1 MSALVYELCV
11 RAFQSGAEMNRRCGS
26 RTVLTGSPGTIALTD
41 PSNWVHMRIK
51 TFSLPLW
58 EFFLFPFSALSA
70 LPTVNLPPYSF
81 SFLCLFLPLSFSPL
95 LSFCFFS
102 SATLSIAGCSCSV
115 WSLRRCWVSSAD
127 QIRVPKHLLVFS
139 VLSPSVIRVS
149 TVALVCPCPVGLN
162 WKLWSA
168 CPPFCCF

>member
-1 MSALVYELCV
+1 
-11 RAFQSGAEMNRRCGS
+11 MNRRCGS

-51 TFSLPLW
+51 TFSLPLL

-70 LPTVNLPPYSF
+70 LPTVSLPPLNRSPFYVS
-81 SFLCLFLPLSFSPL
+81 SLPFLPPFLLPSSFIL
-95 LSFCFFS
+95 FFFFTT
-102 SATLSIAGCSCSV
+102 TLSISGCFCSV
-115 WSLRRCWVSSAD
+115 SSTRRCWVSSAD

-139 VLSPSVIRVS
+139 VLSPSVIGVS
-149 TVALVCPCPVGLN
+149 TVALVCPCPVELN